1 MDKRLKRI
9 FTVPDAFIA
18 KLDPIQRK
26 VFDDLFK
33 RLNKL
38 EVVDGNIVKSKKNFR
53 IIDQLT
59 TEIHDFLLSTDY
71 TKDVKTFVAEFD
83 TQKQLNDSY
92 YKSKFNSEF
101 STVLADVQVSNI
113 KKAVVEALI
122 TDSVKSGFLTP
133 LESVLQTAVSTGSG
147 FTETIQYIRN
157 FVEGNEDVDGAIL
170 KYTKQLAH
178 DSFANADR
186 GYNSAIADELDLD
199 WFLWAGGEIAT
210 SRCFC
215 IERHGKYYH
224 YKEIEAWGRGEDIG
238 ECKVD
243 NGWAGMNRA
252 TNEKTIF
259 NYAGGYGCMHT
270 VAGVSVFD
278 VPKEDIERNL
288 ANGNYSPTPVE
299 AEFFGL

>member
-9 FTVPDAFIA
+9 FTVPDEFIS
-18 KLDPIQRK
+18 KLDPIQRQ

-33 RLNKL
+33 RLSKL

-59 TEIHDFLLSTDY
+59 NEIHDFLLSTSY
-71 TKDVKTFVAEFD
+71 PREIKTFVAEFD
-83 TQKQLNDSY
+83 AQKSLNDSY
-92 YKSKFNSEF
+92 YKSTFNSDF
-101 STVLADVQVSNI
+101 STVLADVQVANI
-113 KKAVVEALI
+113 KKSVVEALI

-133 LESVLQTAVSTGSG
+133 LESTLQTAVSTGSG

-157 FVEGNEDVDGAIL
+157 FVEGNEDADGAIL
-170 KYTKQLAH
+170 KYSKQLAH

-199 WFLWAGGEIAT
+199 WFLWAGGEIDT
-210 SRCFC
+210 TRCFC
-215 IERHGKYYH
+215 QERHGKYYH
-224 YKEIEAWGRGEDIG
+224 YKEIEAWGSGEDVG
-238 ECKVD
+238 EC
-243 NGWAGMNRA
+243 GYPWAGMNRA

-278 VPKEDIERNL
+278 VPKEDIERNI

-299 AEFFGL
+299 AEYFGL